1 MKKLNTFKNK
11 IISSITVLTVLF
23 SLNSCET
30 LELEILESPNALTP
44 ASSDIDFYLNAMQ
57 LNMGSFFNGVK
68 DEGMQLTRM
77 THLFGPFYENA
88 YATTQMSGPWNDAY
102 SDIFTDFSN
111 MVPRAEEKGWETHIG
126 IAKFIKAYAMITL
139 VDYLGDVPYSQ
150 AALGVE
156 NLNPGVDSG
165 ASIYD
170 AALALIQEAKN
181 HFSVP
186 AQSPSNDLFYGGDRA
201 KWTRATNTLELKL
214 RLQRR
219 NAADSNDAAAINSL
233 ISNAASGLIVSKAQD
248 FQFKYGTLNAS
259 PDSRHPQFVDDYEL
273 AADVAFYM
281 SNAYMAEFVAQKDVT
296 DVRANYYF
304 YRQDDDVSDNDDNE
318 IPCGNERR
326 PDHYSLSEIF
336 CYIGYNDIS
345 PAESTSNGYW
355 GRDHGDNDGIP
366 PDGGLRTAAGL
377 YPIGG
382 QFDDGSFTATSGN
395 QMGLKGAGIQPILL
409 SSYTHFMIA
418 EWNLVNGNTEV
429 ARQFLASG
437 LAESFSKVTGFAAE
451 MGNAAAVE
459 FRSGASISET
469 EFLGS
474 LQANIDAYIDYVAGT
489 GATSLWNTTN
499 DKMGLLVQE
508 YFLALFGNGVE
519 AYNTFRRT
527 DKPSDLQPL
536 LKTANNDMIQS
547 FFYPRTEVDN
557 NNQLNQKSD
566 HLQKV
571 FWDN

>member
-1 MKKLNTFKNK
+1 MKTLNTFKNK

-77 THLFGPFYENA
+77 THLSGPFYENA

-111 MVPRAEEKGWETHIG
+111 MVPRAVEKGWETHIG

-233 ISNAASGLIVSKAQD
+233 ISNATSGLIVSKAQD
-248 FQFKYGTLNAS
+248 LQFKYGTLNAS

-281 SNAYMAEFVAQKDVT
+281 SNAYMAE
-296 DVRANYYF
+296 
-304 YRQDDDVSDNDDNE
+304 
-318 IPCGNERR
+318 
-326 PDHYSLSEIF
+326 
-336 CYIGYNDIS
+336 
-345 PAESTSNGYW
+345 
-355 GRDHGDNDGIP
+355 
-366 PDGGLRTAAGL
+366 
-377 YPIGG
+377 
-382 QFDDGSFTATSGN
+382 
-395 QMGLKGAGIQPILL
+395 
-409 SSYTHFMIA
+409 
-418 EWNLVNGNTEV
+418 
-429 ARQFLASG
+429 
-437 LAESFSKVTGFAAE
+437 
-451 MGNAAAVE
+451 
-459 FRSGASISET
+459 
-469 EFLGS
+469 
-474 LQANIDAYIDYVAGT
+474 
-489 GATSLWNTTN
+489 
-499 DKMGLLVQE
+499 
-508 YFLALFGNGVE
+508 
-519 AYNTFRRT
+519 
-527 DKPSDLQPL
+527 
-536 LKTANNDMIQS
+536 
-547 FFYPRTEVDN
+547 
-557 NNQLNQKSD
+557 
-566 HLQKV
+566 
-571 FWDN
+571 